1 MPDGTFCDLD
11 VGENQM
17 TFGPDNNISIESI
30 KEIDR
35 YRERF

>member
-1 MPDGTFCDLD
+1 MITFCDLD

-17 TFGPDNNISIESI
+17 TFGPNNNIGIESI
-30 KEIDR
+30 KDNDG